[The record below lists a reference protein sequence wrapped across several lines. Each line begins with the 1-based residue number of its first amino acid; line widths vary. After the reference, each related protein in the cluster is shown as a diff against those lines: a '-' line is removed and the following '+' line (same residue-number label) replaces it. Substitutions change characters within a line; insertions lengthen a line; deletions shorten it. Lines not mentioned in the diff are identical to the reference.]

1 MKGQRPTLARV
12 DRGALRHNWSELA
25 RRAGGRAVY
34 AMVKADAYGH
44 GAAPVAACLAEA
56 GCRHFSVVSVDEAAQ
71 LRAAG
76 RDEEIL
82 VLGGVHDAAEAE
94 AALAAGLVTV
104 LHHPG
109 QLELVAEA
117 AGDPPARVHVEVDT
131 GMRRMGV
138 PSDAAAAF
146 LERVAAEPRLRLA
159 GVYTHLAQAEETDLE
174 PSREQLRRFAAVL
187 DAAAAAGVDPG
198 CVHAANSAGLLA
210 GTDLAG
216 MGPATDAVRV
226 GLALYGVRPSAVRPA
241 DLRPVMTLSTRVAAV
256 RSLRAG
262 DPVGYGGDW
271 RAPRDTH
278 IATLPLGYADGVP
291 RAAAGRATVLL
302 AGALRPAVGRISMD
316 YTTVDVGDSG
326 VAVGDE
332 AVVFGPEHSVEHLAE
347 AAGTIPYEILVGV
360 GPRVPRVYVD

>member
-1 MKGQRPTLARV
+1 
-12 DRGALRHNWSELA
+12 
-25 RRAGGRAVY
+25 
-34 AMVKADAYGH
+34 MVKADAYGH
-44 GAAPVAACLAEA
+44 GASQVAACLAEA

-94 AALAAGLVTV
+94 AAVGAGLVTV

-117 AGDPPARVHVEVDT
+117 AGNAPAAVHVEVDT

-138 PSDAAAAF
+138 PPDAAAAF

-159 GVYTHLAQAEETDLE
+159 GVYTHLARAEETDLE

-210 GTDLAG
+210 GTELA
-216 MGPATDAVRV
+216 GPATDAVRV
-226 GLALYGVRPSAVRPA
+226 GLALYGVRPSAARPA
-241 DLRPVMTLSTRVAAV
+241 DLRPVMTLTTRVAAV

-271 RAPRDTH
+271 RASRDTR

-291 RAAAGRATVLL
+291 RAAAGRAAVLL
-302 AGALRPAVGRISMD
+302 AGALRPVVGRISMD
-316 YTTVDVGDSG
+316 YVTADAGDSD

-332 AVVFGPEHSVEHLAE
+332 AVVFGPEHPVEHLAE

-360 GPRVPRVYVD
+360 GARVPRVYVD